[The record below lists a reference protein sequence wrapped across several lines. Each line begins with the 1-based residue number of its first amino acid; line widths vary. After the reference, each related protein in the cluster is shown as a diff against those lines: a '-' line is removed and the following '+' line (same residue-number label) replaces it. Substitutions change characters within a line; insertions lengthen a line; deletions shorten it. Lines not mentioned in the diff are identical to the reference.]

1 MAVMADLLLHAQV
14 RTMSFDLSLPQRIRQ
29 TLVDSSVYDAAV
41 HLYEPEV
48 TQDLTHRLI
57 SAGVSCVSAHTHYLL
72 NSGVVCHG
80 DKAAQEI
87 VNLAHAA
94 LDIFHT
100 YQPIHGIAPLVAP
113 RMFGEAHQEV
123 LEMLCHLYEQCK
135 VDALVIL
142 QEDSCDDKKDAP
154 MYTSELSSMRSIIE
168 SCRIY
173 TNLPLIAV
181 LPQERVVYQD
191 REPFDDERWL
201 HAARSM
207 REAGADIVVMQT
219 SASAYQLHDI
229 LLQAKEQLDVPIG
242 LLWEIDEQMGATQV
256 VDAVLTLAPLE
267 LALMGLGSRAS
278 LAQVAACA
286 HAIRYLI

>member
-1 MAVMADLLLHAQV
+1 MADLLLHAQV

-29 TLVDSSVYDAAV
+29 TLVDSSVYDADV

-72 NSGVVCHG
+72 NSGVVCCG

-87 VNLAHAA
+87 INLAHAA
-94 LDIFHT
+94 LDIFHRH
-100 YQPIHGIAPLVAP
+100 QPIHGIAPLVAP

-123 LEMLCHLYEQCK
+123 LEMLCHLYEQRK
-135 VDALVIL
+135 VDALIIL
-142 QEDSCDDKKDAP
+142 QDDSCGDEKDVSIC
-154 MYTSELSSMRSIIE
+154 TSELSLMRSIIE
-168 SCRIY
+168 SCRTY

-181 LPQERVVYQD
+181 LPWDNMECRD
-191 REPFDDERWL
+191 RELSDDDERWF

-219 SASAYQLHDI
+219 GAPAHQLHDV
-229 LLQAKEQLDVPIG
+229 LLRAKQQLHVPIG
-242 LLWEIDEQMGATQV
+242 LLWEIDEQMSATQV
-256 VDAVLTLAPLE
+256 VDAALRLAPLG
-267 LALMGLGSRAS
+267 LALMGLGSCAS